1 MANSKKTSF
10 APHRSAI
17 LWRKCRSSLYRR
29 TIWLSYLA
37 FTASVAETPKRLG
50 FEEISSFP
58 KFLEREMGCSGIFPL
73 GAFFF
78 ALLGCATPRGEVEGV
93 PACVWG
99 FWGVVCLWEFGAGC
113 WARGAC
119 GGLVRRVEGGGFD
132 FFLPKKG
139 PTGPESAGP
148 AGSRRDHAGAKARPP
163 PRAEGDPRRRLSR
176 TGPARDE
183 L

>member
-1 MANSKKTSF
+1 MITGFFVTPWKYGEFEKNQLC
-10 APHRSAI
+10 PPPSAI

-58 KFLEREMGCSGIFPL
+58 KFLKIEMGCSGIFPL

-78 ALLGCATPRGEVEGV
+78 ALLGCARAPGTRGGGL
-93 PACVWG
+93 PARMWG
-99 FWGVVCLWEFGAGC
+99 FWGVLCLWGFGAGC

-119 GGLVRRVEGGGFD
+119 GGLARRVEGGGFD
-132 FFLPKKG
+132 FFLPK
-139 PTGPESAGP
+139 
-148 AGSRRDHAGAKARPP
+148 
-163 PRAEGDPRRRLSR
+163 
-176 TGPARDE
+176 
-183 L
+183 